1 MFDSVSFHF
10 VGGKVHFFTNLPFH
24 FLPMGLY
31 LVYVMTEAVLS
42 LFSVVS
48 LYAVAWLCL
57 LLMSVI
63 GCLHEAVV
71 GAIVG
76 ATSRRSCVSE
86 YWKFF
91 TFWPGFN
98 GHRVEYVYFYWASF
112 LFYPRFSSKYCNAI
126 KTVGL
131 KCISYTGDVEGG
143 CTFVQALSQ
152 RQKLRWSQHHKRRYL
167 LRFSHRRHQQ
177 RPLALQVA
185 QTVTVSYIFGCSL
198 CCNA

>member
-1 MFDSVSFHF
+1 MG
-10 VGGKVHFFTNLPFH
+10 GGKVHFFYKPPISFPAYGPVFGVCYDRWWL
-24 FLPMGLY
+24 
-31 LVYVMTEAVLS
+31 EAVLS

-71 GAIVG
+71 GAIFG

-86 YWKFF
+86 YWKIL
-91 TFWPGFN
+91 TFSTGFN

-131 KCISYTGDVEGG
+131 KCRPISYTGDVEGG